1 MNPKLSV
8 MTEGAQDNM
17 AHWSKLVSDTS
28 NRNERSDND
37 PIWSQT
43 NWWLSSA
50 ARKVNLNYSWMNAT
64 F

>member
-1 MNPKLSV
+1 
-8 MTEGAQDNM
+8 M